1 MTAKIYSF
9 EAAKKKHTEKKPKR
23 EKVKPLTPSELF
35 DMVYSDIVDDWQN
48 AAKNNKLSELI
59 HKKLPAHCAVSP
71 NTDYVNDLNVIA
83 HIERKLN
90 LILSINSPEFSG
102 NKMGWMVVF
111 KKDDDVYSGP
121 PDMVLESYARAFNV
135 LLYVEFERRLKAL
148 KSST

>member
-9 EAAKKKHTEKKPKR
+9 EAAKKTKTRTKR

-35 DMVYSDIVDDWQN
+35 DTVYADIVDEWQI
-48 AAKNNKLSELI
+48 AAKNNKLNELVA
-59 HKKLPAHCAVSP
+59 KKLPAHCVGP
-71 NTDYVNDLNVIA
+71 LNTDYVNDLNVISG
-83 HIERKLN
+83 IETRLN
-90 LILSINSPEFSG
+90 LIRSINSPEFSG
-102 NKMGWMVVF
+102 NKMGWMVIF
-111 KKDDDVYSGP
+111 NKDGESYSGP